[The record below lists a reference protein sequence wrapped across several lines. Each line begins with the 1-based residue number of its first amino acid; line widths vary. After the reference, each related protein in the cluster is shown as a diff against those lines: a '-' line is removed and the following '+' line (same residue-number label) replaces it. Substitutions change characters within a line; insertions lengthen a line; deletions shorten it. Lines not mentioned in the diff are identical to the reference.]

1 MPKTLLIHHNDL
13 DGFAAGAQAMM
24 AFPQAECLCLGY
36 GDPSAIPGIDRL
48 QEYDTVVIVDYTLP
62 VAAMKWLR
70 DNRRLL
76 WIDHHLS
83 AIKLSMA
90 NGYADAEGLRCEPG
104 ALICAAELCWRF
116 FQGERP
122 LPRMLRLVGDQDTFR
137 NSTTSTFTN
146 EALPFLYGIQPALEK
161 HAPAHFHEADYPW
174 KTPQDLERDDVCQ
187 RYIEKGTAIQEYNNY
202 YNATIAKEFAFER
215 ILWGGKRILCLNSP
229 GHGSLRL
236 QPAFD
241 PARHDAMLLFSFDGK
256 QWDYGLYAGG
266 GDTNRIDCSA
276 IAASYG
282 GGGHK
287 GAAGFTTKE
296 LLSELRQ
303 PPKE

>member
-1 MPKTLLIHHNDL
+1 MPKTLLLHHNDL
-13 DGFAAGAQAMM
+13 DGFAAGALAMM
-24 AFPQAECLCLGY
+24 AFPQAEPLCLGY
-36 GDPSAIPGIDRL
+36 GDPDAIPGIDQL
-48 QEYDTVVIVDYTLP
+48 QAYDTVVIVDYTLP
-62 VAAMKWLR
+62 VESMKWLR
-70 DNRRLL
+70 ANRQFL

-83 AIKLSMA
+83 AIKQSLA
-90 NGYADAEGLRCEPG
+90 NGYSDAEGLRCEPG
-104 ALICAAELCWRF
+104 ELICAAELAWRF

-137 NSTTSTFTN
+137 NAGTPAFTN
-146 EALPFLYGIQPALEK
+146 EALPFLYGIQPTLEQ
-161 HAPAHFHEADYPW
+161 HAPEHFHELHYPW
-174 KTPQDLERDDVCQ
+174 KTPQDFEQDDICQ
-187 RYIEKGTAIQEYNNY
+187 GYVEKGAAIQEYNNF
-202 YNATIAKEFAFER
+202 YNATIAREFAFER
-215 ILWGGKRILCLNSP
+215 VLWGGKRILCLNSP

-241 PARHDAMLLFSFDGK
+241 PARHDAMLLFSFNGR

-266 GDTNRIDCSA
+266 GENNRIDCSA

-296 LLSELRQ
+296 ILPELL
-303 PPKE
+303 PKPQE

>member
-13 DGFAAGAQAMM
+13 DGFSAGAQAMM
-24 AFPQAECLCLGY
+24 AFPQAEPLCLGY

-48 QEYDTVVIVDYTLP
+48 QEYDTVIIVDYTLP
-62 VAAMKWLR
+62 VESMKWLR
-70 DNRRLL
+70 DNRRFL

-83 AIKLSMA
+83 AIKLSQA

-104 ALICAAELCWRF
+104 ALICAAELAWRF

-137 NSTTSTFTN
+137 NSTTSSFTN
-146 EALPFLYGIQPALEK
+146 EALPFLYGIQPELEK
-161 HAPAHFHEADYPW
+161 HAPAHFHDTDYPW
-174 KTPQDLERDDVCQ
+174 KTPQDLERDDICQ
-187 RYIEKGTAIQEYNNY
+187 KYIEKGAAIQAYNNY
-202 YNATIAKEFAFER
+202 YNGTIAKEFAFER
-215 ILWGGKRILCLNSP
+215 ILWGGKRVLCLNSP

-241 PARHDAMLLFSFDGK
+241 PTRHDAMLLFSFDGE
-256 QWDYGLYAGG
+256 QWDYGLYAGS

-296 LLSELRQ
+296 LLPGLLQE
-303 PPKE
+303 PKE

>member
-13 DGFAAGAQAMM
+13 DGFSAGAQAMM
-24 AFPQAECLCLGY
+24 AFPQAEPLCLGY
-36 GDPSAIPGIDRL
+36 GDPSAVPGIDRL
-48 QEYDTVVIVDYTLP
+48 QEYDTVIIVDYTLP
-62 VAAMKWLR
+62 VASMKWLR

-83 AIKLSMA
+83 AIKLSQA

-104 ALICAAELCWRF
+104 ALICAAELAWRF

-137 NSTTSTFTN
+137 NSTTSSFTN
-146 EALPFLYGIQPALEK
+146 EALPFLYGIQPELEK
-161 HAPAHFHEADYPW
+161 HAPAHFHDTDYPW

-187 RYIEKGTAIQEYNNY
+187 KYIEKGTAIQAYNNY
-202 YNATIAKEFAFER
+202 YNGTIAKEFAFER
-215 ILWGGKRILCLNSP
+215 ILWGGKRVLCLNSP

-241 PARHDAMLLFSFDGK
+241 PARHDAMLLFSFDGE
-256 QWDYGLYAGG
+256 QWDYGLYAGS

-296 LLSELRQ
+296 LLPGLLQE
-303 PPKE
+303 PKE

>member
-13 DGFAAGAQAMM
+13 DGFSAGAQAMM
-24 AFPQAECLCLGY
+24 AFPQAEPLCLGY
-36 GDPSAIPGIDRL
+36 GDPSAVPGIDRL
-48 QEYDTVVIVDYTLP
+48 QEYDTVIIVDYTLP
-62 VAAMKWLR
+62 VESMKWLR
-70 DNRRLL
+70 DNRRFL

-83 AIKLSMA
+83 AIKLSQA

-104 ALICAAELCWRF
+104 ALICAAELAWRF

-137 NSTTSTFTN
+137 NSTTSSFTN
-146 EALPFLYGIQPALEK
+146 EALPFLYGIQPELEK
-161 HAPAHFHEADYPW
+161 HAPAHFHDTDYPW
-174 KTPQDLERDDVCQ
+174 KTPQDLERDDICQ
-187 RYIEKGTAIQEYNNY
+187 KYIEKGTAIQEYNNY
-202 YNATIAKEFAFER
+202 YNGTIAKEFAFER
-215 ILWGGKRILCLNSP
+215 VLWGGKRVLCLNSP

-241 PARHDAMLLFSFDGK
+241 PARHDAMLLFSFDGE
-256 QWDYGLYAGG
+256 QWDYGLYAGS

-296 LLSELRQ
+296 LLPGLLQE
-303 PPKE
+303 PKE